1 MDLQLLLLVKVP
13 LIVLA
18 GCCTQPRHS
27 NKIIL
32 KILRARKN
40 PSVHGIYIM
49 LYIVRIYLMYQLV
62 SETVQNTSEFFLK
75 KKKAVVFPTVLAL
88 TVMTEKY
95 GMI

>member
-1 MDLQLLLLVKVP
+1 
-13 LIVLA
+13 
-18 GCCTQPRHS
+18 
-27 NKIIL
+27 
-32 KILRARKN
+32 
-40 PSVHGIYIM
+40 
-49 LYIVRIYLMYQLV
+49 MYQLV